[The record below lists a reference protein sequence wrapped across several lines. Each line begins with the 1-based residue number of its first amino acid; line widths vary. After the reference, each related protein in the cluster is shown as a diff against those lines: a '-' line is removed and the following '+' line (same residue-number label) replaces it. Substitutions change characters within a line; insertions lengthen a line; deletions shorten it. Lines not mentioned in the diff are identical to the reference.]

1 MEGTRVFVRYWM
13 KTEITTASETM
24 TLFTVME
31 CMQTQRIRRMPV
43 LMEGKLTG
51 IISLS
56 DLYRFV
62 RPGTEKKAL
71 LEKDTEDELKRY
83 VVRDAMVTNVLTV
96 TPETLLEDVGELFR
110 KHRIGAL
117 PVIHGGRLVGILT
130 ESDYLRAVAKLSHI
144 GEGRRVCFRAPLH
157 GKAENF
163 YDLVALCQKHG
174 VELLTLTTQDID
186 ANTHLVLLRVRGPR
200 VDELIDALWKS
211 KHDVLMSDPA

>member
-1 MEGTRVFVRYWM
+1 MFVRYWM
-13 KTEITTASETM
+13 KQDVTTVSETM

-31 CMQTQRIRRMPV
+31 NMQTQSIRRIPV
-43 LMEGKLTG
+43 LTDGKLVG

-56 DLYRFV
+56 DLHHFV
-62 RPGTEKKAL
+62 RPGTEKKAIL
-71 LEKDTEDELKRY
+71 AKETEDELKNY
-83 VVRDAMVTNVLTV
+83 IVRDAMVANVLTV
-96 TPETLLEDVGELFR
+96 TPETLLEDVGEIFR

-117 PVIHGGRLVGILT
+117 PVVHAGRLVGILT

-144 GEGRRVCFRAPLH
+144 GEGRRVCFRAPVH
-157 GKAENF
+157 GKADNF
-163 YDLVALCQKHG
+163 YDIVALCQKHG

-200 VDELIDALWKS
+200 VDELIEALWKS

>member
-1 MEGTRVFVRYWM
+1 MFVRYWM
-13 KTEITTASETM
+13 KSEVTTASETM

-43 LMEGKLTG
+43 LNEGKLTG

-56 DLYRFV
+56 DLYHFI

-71 LEKDTEDELKRY
+71 LTKETEEELKRY
-83 VVRDAMVTNVLTV
+83 IVRDAMVSNVLTI
-96 TPETLLEDVGELFR
+96 TPETLLEDVGEIFR

-117 PVIHGGRLVGILT
+117 PVIHAGKLVGILT
-130 ESDYLRAVAKLSHI
+130 ESDFLRAVAKLSHI
-144 GEGRRVCFRAPLH
+144 GEGRRVCFRTPIH

-163 YDLVALCQKHG
+163 YDIVAMCQKHG
-174 VELLTLTTQDID
+174 VELLTLTTQDVD
-186 ANTHLVLLRVRGPR
+186 VHTHIVLLRVRGPR
-200 VDELIDALWKS
+200 VDELIEALWKS